1 MKLKDIVPYCLDSF
15 KYSSKYYWVIN
26 GLTYTIDSLERY
38 SPVQSLQDH
47 YDDPYPS
54 LFRNDNE
61 VCDYISLSRYSFIN
75 PNETKKSYD
84 SEDNYLS
91 LNLNHEITIF
101 KNFIMV
107 HKTDHTTNNDE
118 NNIFERMN
126 YFVANGHECNAHHYT
141 IGLFATDPLGGIAT
155 NLRDLFKDLINPP
168 VQPKPAD
175 LTLDEKLDDL
185 IDELMKNS
193 RTTAVKKLKRMLNDR
208 L

>member
-15 KYSSKYYWVIN
+15 KYSSKYYWVIK
-26 GLTYTIDSLERY
+26 GLTYSFDSF
-38 SPVQSLQDH
+38 QSYCPSQMSCNKFDYEF
-47 YDDPYPS
+47 YDN
-54 LFRNDNE
+54 FIN
-61 VCDYISLSRYSFIN
+61 LSRYSFVN
-75 PNETKKSYD
+75 PDENSTNYAYD
-84 SEDNYLS
+84 QKFNYLT
-91 LNLNHEITIF
+91 LNLNNEITIF

-107 HKTDHTTNNDE
+107 HKTDNTTNNDE

-168 VQPKPAD
+168 VQPKPAE

-185 IDELMKNS
+185 IDDLMKDS
-193 RTTAVKKLKRMLNDR
+193 RTTAVKKLKRMLNER

>member
-15 KYSSKYYWVIN
+15 KYSSKYYWVIK
-26 GLTYTIDSLERY
+26 GLTYSFDSF
-38 SPVQSLQDH
+38 QSYCPSQMSRNKFDYEF
-47 YDDPYPS
+47 YDN
-54 LFRNDNE
+54 FIN
-61 VCDYISLSRYSFIN
+61 LSRCSFVN
-75 PNETKKSYD
+75 PDENSTNYAYD
-84 SEDNYLS
+84 EKFNYLT
-91 LNLNHEITIF
+91 LNLNNEITIF

-107 HKTDHTTNNDE
+107 HKTDNTTNNDE

-168 VQPKPAD
+168 VQPKPAE

-185 IDELMKNS
+185 IDDLIKNS